1 MDAQDGGSYTAFTPM
16 PLAGGRHRGKSHK
29 KSHKHGHKLRV
40 VTKKVAHH
48 HLKKLGL
55 RMRGGQNENMVTGS
69 TPPPPPPSSTG
80 GRRRHHRKSHK
91 KHGLFGGMN
100 LY

>member
-1 MDAQDGGSYTAFTPM
+1 MDAQEGGSYTAFTPM
-16 PLAGGRHRGKSHK
+16 PLAGGRHRKSHK

-55 RMRGGQNENMVTGS
+55 RMRGGDQHEGMVTGS
-69 TPPPPPPSSTG
+69 TPPPAG
-80 GRRRHHRKSHK
+80 GKRHRKKSHK
-91 KHGLFGGMN
+91 KHHGLFGGMN
-100 LY
+100 MY